1 MHGAFASGLTTGNRV
16 MTNQTNHVFVSQH
29 KPIGAYLV
37 EAGLLTDAQV
47 GVALADQS
55 MTSMLF
61 GEIIVTR
68 GWVKEQTIEYIM
80 HRVVIPERSTQKKTY
95 ADLESGL
102 VRQGVPKAP
111 VQGAYKRSTP
121 RGGASVLQGPKT
133 TTPPTATDEE
143 GVSWIG

>member
-1 MHGAFASGLTTGNRV
+1 
-16 MTNQTNHVFVSQH
+16 MTNYTNHVFLGQH
-29 KPIGAYLV
+29 KPLGAYLV
-37 EAGLLTDAQV
+37 EAGLLTEAQV

-55 MTSMLF
+55 MTSMRF
-61 GEIIVTR
+61 GEIIATR

-80 HRVVIPERSTQKKTY
+80 HKVVIPERSTQKKTY

-102 VRQGVPKAP
+102 VRQGIPPAP
-111 VQGAYKRSTP
+111 VQGAYKRNNSKGGTS
-121 RGGASVLQGPKT
+121 RGASVLQGPKT